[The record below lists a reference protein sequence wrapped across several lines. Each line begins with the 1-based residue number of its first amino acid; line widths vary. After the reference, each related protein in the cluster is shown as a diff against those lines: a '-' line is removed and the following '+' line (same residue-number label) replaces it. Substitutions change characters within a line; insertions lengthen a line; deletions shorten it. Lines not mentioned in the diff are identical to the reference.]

1 MGDNTKR
8 MRDPASQEALKAA
21 EAVGAPTALDR
32 YDSQQPSCRFGRQ
45 GICCRLCNMGP
56 CRAGTTSKG
65 ERFGV
70 CGANADTIA
79 ARNLLR
85 MIAAGAAAHSDHG
98 RDVAHTFVLM
108 AQGKAKDYRIKDE
121 VKLRQVAAQYGIETN
136 GKPANEI
143 ALAVGEKALA
153 DFGQQEGELKLMQR
167 APAKR
172 VALWRKLGL
181 MPRGIDREIVE
192 CMHRTHMGTD
202 TDYRSILRHGIRTAL
217 GDGWGGSLIATEL
230 QDVMLGSPTPIR
242 AKVNLGVL
250 SKDKVNIVVHGHE
263 PILSEMIVEA
273 SRDPEL
279 IKLAQEKGAQ
289 GIQLGGICCTANEVL
304 MRQGIPSAGTF
315 LQQELAIA
323 TGAVEAMVVDVQCL
337 MPSLP
342 EMARCF
348 HTELITTSP
357 KGRIPGAR
365 HIEFDEENALDIA
378 REVVRTAIEK
388 FPERDQSQVNI
399 PAHTMDLVAGFTA
412 DYVFTLL
419 GGRFRP
425 SYRPLNNGI
434 IEGRLR
440 GVAGVVGCCNPNVQP
455 VDYGHVEMVKELIR
469 NDVLVVQTGCSA
481 IACAKEGLLTPE
493 AAIQYAG
500 RGLQEICEAVGIP
513 PVLHVGSCVDN
524 SRILIACSEMVRE
537 GGLGEDIS
545 DLPVAGAAPEWMS
558 EKAVSIGMYVVGSG
572 IFTVFGTPLPVEGS
586 EAVCSFLTQELQE
599 EVGASW
605 AWESDPVAAAR
616 LMIEHM
622 NEKRA
627 ALKLRPMMYEA
638 EEAAA
643 PAS

>member
-1 MGDNTKR
+1 MPDSEKR
-8 MRDPASQEALKAA
+8 MRDAASQEALKAA
-21 EAVGAPTALDR
+21 EARGAATALDR
-32 YDSQQPSCRFGRQ
+32 YDAQQPSCRFGKQ

-56 CRAGTTSKG
+56 CRVGSSAKG
-65 ERFGV
+65 ERLGV
-70 CGANADTIA
+70 CGANADTVA

-85 MIAAGAAAHSDHG
+85 MVAGGAAAHSDHG

-108 AQGKAKDYRIKDE
+108 AQGKAKDYRVKDE
-121 VKLRQVAAQYGIETN
+121 GKLRKIAALYGIDSA
-136 GKPANEI
+136 GKSAHQL

-153 DFGQQEGELKLMQR
+153 EFGQQEGELKLMLR
-167 APAKR
+167 APQKR
-172 VALWRKLGL
+172 LQLWRKLGL

-192 CMHRTHMGTD
+192 CMHRTHMGVD
-202 TDYRSILRHGIRTAL
+202 TDYRNILRHGLRTAL
-217 GDGWGGSLIATEL
+217 SDGWGGSLIATEL
-230 QDVMLGSPTPIR
+230 QDIMLGSPRPIR

-250 SKDKVNIVVHGHE
+250 SKDKVNVVVHGHE
-263 PILSEMIVEA
+263 PILSEMLVEA
-273 SRDPEL
+273 SREPQMV
-279 IKLAQEKGAQ
+279 KLAEDKGAK
-289 GIQLGGICCTANEVL
+289 GIQLAGICCTANEVL
-304 MRQGIPSAGTF
+304 MRQGVPSAGTF

-342 EMARCF
+342 EMAKCF

-357 KGRIPGAR
+357 KAHIPGAT
-365 HIEFDEENALDIA
+365 HIQFDEEHALDVA
-378 REVVRTAIEK
+378 REILRAAIDR
-388 FPERDQSQVNI
+388 FPQRDQQLVNI
-399 PAHTMDLVAGFTA
+399 PESTMDLVAGFTA
-412 DYVFTLL
+412 DYVFEML

-425 SYRPLNNGI
+425 SYRPLNNGV

-455 VDYGHVEMVKELIR
+455 VDFGHVEMVKELIR

-493 AAIQYAG
+493 AAMQYAG

-586 EAVCSFLTQELQE
+586 EAVCSYLTGDLKS
-599 EVGASW
+599 EVGAGW

-622 NEKRA
+622 NQKRA
-627 ALKLRPMMYEA
+627 ALKLKPMMYETTGA
-638 EEAAA
+638 RV
-643 PAS
+643 

>member
-1 MGDNTKR
+1 MPDSEKR
-8 MRDPASQEALKAA
+8 MRDAASQEALKAA
-21 EAVGAPTALDR
+21 EARGAATALDR
-32 YDSQQPSCRFGRQ
+32 YDAQQPSCRFGKQ

-56 CRAGTTSKG
+56 CRVGSSAKG
-65 ERFGV
+65 ERLGV
-70 CGANADTIA
+70 CGANADTVA

-85 MIAAGAAAHSDHG
+85 MVAGGAAAHSDHG

-108 AQGKAKDYRIKDE
+108 AQGKAKDYRVKDE
-121 VKLRQVAAQYGIETN
+121 GKLRKIAALYGIDSA
-136 GKPANEI
+136 GKSAHQL

-153 DFGQQEGELKLMQR
+153 EFGQQEGELKLMLR
-167 APAKR
+167 APQKR
-172 VALWRKLGL
+172 LQLWRKLGL

-192 CMHRTHMGTD
+192 CMHRTHMGVD
-202 TDYRSILRHGIRTAL
+202 TDYRNILRHGLRTAL

-230 QDVMLGSPTPIR
+230 QDIMLGSPRPIR

-250 SKDKVNIVVHGHE
+250 SKDKVNVVVHGHE
-263 PILSEMIVEA
+263 PILSEMLVEA
-273 SRDPEL
+273 SREPQMV
-279 IKLAQEKGAQ
+279 KLAEDKGAK
-289 GIQLGGICCTANEVL
+289 GIQLAGICCTANEVL
-304 MRQGIPSAGTF
+304 MRQGVPSAGTF

-342 EMARCF
+342 EMAKCF

-357 KGRIPGAR
+357 KAHIPGAT
-365 HIEFDEENALDIA
+365 HIQFDEEHALDVA
-378 REVVRTAIEK
+378 REILRAAIDR
-388 FPERDQSQVNI
+388 FPQRDQQLVNI
-399 PAHTMDLVAGFTA
+399 PESTMDLVAGFTA
-412 DYVFTLL
+412 DYVFEML

-455 VDYGHVEMVKELIR
+455 VDFGHVEMVKELIR

-493 AAIQYAG
+493 AAMQYAG

-586 EAVCSFLTQELQE
+586 EAVCSYLTGDLKS
-599 EVGASW
+599 EVGAGW

-622 NEKRA
+622 NQKRA
-627 ALKLRPMMYEA
+627 ALKLKPMMYETTGA
-638 EEAAA
+638 RV
-643 PAS
+643 

>member
-1 MGDNTKR
+1 
-8 MRDPASQEALKAA
+8 
-21 EAVGAPTALDR
+21 
-32 YDSQQPSCRFGRQ
+32 
-45 GICCRLCNMGP
+45 MGP
-56 CRAGTTSKG
+56 CRVGSSAKG
-65 ERFGV
+65 ERLGV
-70 CGANADTIA
+70 CGANADTVA

-85 MIAAGAAAHSDHG
+85 MVAGGAAAHSDHG

-108 AQGKAKDYRIKDE
+108 AQGKAKDYRVKDE
-121 VKLRQVAAQYGIETN
+121 GKLRKIAALYGIDSA
-136 GKPANEI
+136 GKSAHQL

-153 DFGQQEGELKLMQR
+153 EFGQQEGELKLMLR
-167 APAKR
+167 APEKR
-172 VALWRKLGL
+172 LQLWRKLGL

-192 CMHRTHMGTD
+192 CMHRTHMGVD
-202 TDYRSILRHGIRTAL
+202 TDYRNILRHGLRTAL

-230 QDVMLGSPTPIR
+230 QDIMLGSPRPIR

-250 SKDKVNIVVHGHE
+250 SKDKVNVVVHGHE
-263 PILSEMIVEA
+263 PILSEMLVEA
-273 SRDPEL
+273 SREPQMV
-279 IKLAQEKGAQ
+279 KLAEDKGAK
-289 GIQLGGICCTANEVL
+289 GIQLAGICCTANEVL
-304 MRQGIPSAGTF
+304 MRQGVPSAGTF

-342 EMARCF
+342 EMAKCF

-357 KGRIPGAR
+357 KAHIPGAT
-365 HIEFDEENALDIA
+365 HIQFDEEHALDVA
-378 REVVRTAIEK
+378 REILRAAIDR
-388 FPERDQSQVNI
+388 FPQRDQQLVNI
-399 PAHTMDLVAGFTA
+399 PESTMDLVAGFTA
-412 DYVFTLL
+412 DYVFEML

-425 SYRPLNNGI
+425 SYRPLNNGV
-434 IEGRLR
+434 IEGRMR

-455 VDYGHVEMVKELIR
+455 VDFGHVEMVKELIR

-493 AAIQYAG
+493 AAMQYAG

-586 EAVCSFLTQELQE
+586 EAVCSYLTGDLKS
-599 EVGASW
+599 EVGAGW

-622 NEKRA
+622 NQKRA
-627 ALKLRPMMYEA
+627 ALKLKPMMYETTGA
-638 EEAAA
+638 RV
-643 PAS
+643 